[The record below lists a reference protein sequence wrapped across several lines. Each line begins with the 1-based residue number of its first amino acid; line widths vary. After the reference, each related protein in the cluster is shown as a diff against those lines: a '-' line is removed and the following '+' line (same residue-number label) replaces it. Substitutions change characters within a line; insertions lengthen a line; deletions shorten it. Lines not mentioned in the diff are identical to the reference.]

1 MKMIDADQIAA
12 LTNWPMIVQALHD
25 GHRGERAQLGDTLL
39 GEGERKMLVRSAW
52 VPGVGAGVKAVTVFP
67 DNPSRTPALP
77 SVQGQVLIFD
87 PQTGAVA
94 ASLPGGP
101 ITHWKTAG
109 DSALAAS
116 LLARENAAVFLMVGA
131 GAMAEPL
138 IRAHCSVRPGLQTVL
153 IHNRN
158 AQRAEQLAARLTDLG
173 REVQVVT
180 DLHTAVSQADII
192 STATL
197 ATEPFIEGR
206 WLAPGVHLDLVGA
219 YTPTMREADDETMR
233 RGAVFVDSF
242 DSTIEHIGEIRI
254 PLQTGVLTRDDLQ
267 GDMYDLVQK
276 RAGRRDADQITVFK
290 NGGGAHLDVMVSAAI
305 VAAAGAC

>member
-1 MKMIDADQIAA
+1 M
-12 LTNWPMIVQALHD
+12 
-25 GHRGERAQLGDTLL
+25 
-39 GEGERKMLVRSAW
+39 
-52 VPGVGAGVKAVTVFP
+52 
-67 DNPSRTPALP
+67 
-77 SVQGQVLIFD
+77 
-87 PQTGAVA
+87 
-94 ASLPGGP
+94 
-101 ITHWKTAG
+101 
-109 DSALAAS
+109 
-116 LLARENAAVFLMVGA
+116 
-131 GAMAEPL
+131 
-138 IRAHCSVRPGLQTVL
+138 RPGLQTVL